1 MGARV
6 DPVSRYARSYR
17 GLLRLYPGEFRA
29 RYGAEMVGL
38 FADQLR
44 EAEASNRPFTSARLW
59 ARSVLDLLATAPRQ
73 HFEKES
79 PVPQPAEISSAAL
92 GTTPRRTSDVVVR
105 AVLGLLPAWV
115 FLILVAVSPHLMDPI
130 LENPPGI
137 VGLPLGILILAAA
150 LVVMAS
156 GLVVLRRASSVMS
169 MILGFVG
176 LTLPATVVVI
186 LAPALVLA
194 LQNG

>member
-1 MGARV
+1 
-6 DPVSRYARSYR
+6 
-17 GLLRLYPGEFRA
+17 
-29 RYGAEMVGL
+29 
-38 FADQLR
+38 
-44 EAEASNRPFTSARLW
+44 
-59 ARSVLDLLATAPRQ
+59 
-73 HFEKES
+73 
-79 PVPQPAEISSAAL
+79 
-92 GTTPRRTSDVVVR
+92 
-105 AVLGLLPAWV
+105 LLPAWV

-156 GLVVLRRASSVMS
+156 GLVVLRRASSVTS